1 MNRPEVVIGTGLS
14 GLVGSRIVELN
25 PDLTFHD
32 ASLATGIDILDK
44 KQLEKFFK
52 DHPQARTVIHLA
64 AFTDTNAAWEQRGN
78 KNALCYLLNVKGT
91 QNIVDLCREY
101 GKYLV
106 VVSTDYVHNGQK
118 KGKYTEQDMPHPL
131 EWYGQTK
138 AMAEK
143 IVLDSGLPAS
153 IVRIAFPYRASFD
166 PKVDLVR
173 KIIGKLQNNEPVTM
187 FTDQITTPT
196 FIDDIALG
204 LRLIIDDKPS
214 DVYHLVGSSSQ
225 SPFDMAKKIAQV
237 FGLDANLVKP
247 SSLEDYS
254 RTPGA
259 RPFARNLALSNQK
272 FVDEFGYTLRSL
284 TSGLEELRRQI
295 ALLPSPRN

>member
-1 MNRPEVVIGTGLS
+1 MNRLVVIGTGLS

-25 PDLTFHD
+25 PDIVFSD
-32 ASLATGIDILDK
+32 ISLETGVNILDR
-44 KQLEKFFK
+44 KQLEQFFK
-52 DHPQARTVIHLA
+52 KHPQANTVIHLA
-64 AFTDTNAAWEQRGN
+64 AFTDTNAAWEQRGD
-78 KNALCYLLNVKGT
+78 KSGLCYQLNVTGT
-91 QNIVDLCREY
+91 QNVINLCREQ

-106 VVSTDYVHNGQK
+106 VISTDYIFDGQK
-118 KGKYTEQDMPHPL
+118 IGKYTEKDMPRPL

-143 IVLDSGLPAS
+143 LVLDSGLLAS
-153 IVRIAFPYRASFD
+153 IVRIAFPYRASFG

-204 LRLIIDDKPS
+204 LRFIIDKKPN

-225 SPFDMAKKIAQV
+225 SPYEMAKKVAET
-237 FGLDANLVKP
+237 FYLDTNLVKP
-247 SSLEDYS
+247 SSLEDYLH
-254 RTPGA
+254 TPNA
-259 RPFARNLALSNQK
+259 RPFARNLALSNDK
-272 FVDEFGYTLRSL
+272 FVSEFGFTPRTLS
-284 TSGLEELRRQI
+284 SGLEELRRQL
-295 ALLPSPRN
+295 AFLPSPQS